1 MANEDAQ
8 RGVGESAQKDITGA
22 VRMGQ
27 GTAKAAKTISKAAA
41 EAASGNLIGAAA
53 TILKDPETMKRIL
66 ILLLLP
72 ILLFAMV
79 GVLFLYALP
88 ISIYEVV
95 VSYLEEVS
103 EEWRQQVYEGGGDIN
118 FQAILATIRIG
129 GSLVGDFFQSIWTG
143 IKSFFTEDAGGDTG
157 STIDT
162 VSDSAI
168 ELQVTQVEDSEKQ
181 TLQKKIDACIQKID
195 TRAEEIEKSIL
206 AQESKISSAVASHFN
221 GDGEYDSFNVQV
233 QVSKNSMSQDGAIQL
248 LSLYTVQRGASLDDL
263 KLSDL
268 MRWLG
273 WYDSRDTGTTTFTMN
288 GIGVSCNVKTW
299 NGTFLPQYLVEQR
312 KQEIHTYDVE
322 KTDFDAKSC
331 AAVDMLLVVDCPYID
346 ELPVQKSVVY
356 ETVRA
361 PDGTEITKTKTVGTA
376 YVNISIMPRSA
387 SSLSNLAGLWSG
399 GLQEEQQGLQ
409 FNSGLDSGTSGGGF
423 ITGNPSAN
431 GSGNFIWPLPGYT
444 SLSSV
449 FGWRNCPYHGRELH
463 GAVDIPAPAGTPI
476 LAADS
481 GTVTISKYNG
491 SLGNYVKINHGNG
504 FETRYCHM
512 TSRAVSVGDV
522 VAQGQVIG
530 YVGTTGSSTGN
541 HLDFAIYSNGTPTD
555 PMGYNYIHPQS

>member
-8 RGVGESAQKDITGA
+8 RSVGDSAQKDISGA

-27 GTAKAAKTISKAAA
+27 NTAKAAKTISKAAA
-41 EAASGNLIGAAA
+41 EAASGNFIGAAA
-53 TILKDPETMKRIL
+53 TVLKDPETMKRIL
-66 ILLLLP
+66 ILLLIP
-72 ILLFAMV
+72 VLLFAMI

-129 GSLVGDFFQSIWTG
+129 GEVVGDFFQGIWTG
-143 IKSFFTEDAGGDTG
+143 IKNLFTEDAGGDAG
-157 STIDT
+157 STIDS

-168 ELQVTQVEDSEKQ
+168 ELQVTQVEASEKQ

-195 TRAEEIEKSIL
+195 SRAEEIEESIL
-206 AQESKISSAVASHFN
+206 KQEDKIASAVAAHFN
-221 GDGEYDSFNVQV
+221 SKGEYDSFNVQV
-233 QVSKNSMSQDGAIQL
+233 QVSRNSMSQDGAIQL
-248 LSLYTVQRGASLDDL
+248 LSLYTVQRGASLEEL

-273 WYDSRDTGTTTFTMN
+273 WYDSRNTGKTTFTMN
-288 GIGVSCNVKTW
+288 GIGVSCDVKTW

-312 KQEIHTYDVE
+312 KQEIYMYDVA
-322 KTDFDAKSC
+322 KTDFESMSC
-331 AAVDMLLVVDCPYID
+331 AAVDMLLIVDCPYVD
-346 ELPVQKSVVY
+346 EIPVQQSVVY
-356 ETVRA
+356 ETTRA
-361 PDGTEITKTKTVGTA
+361 PDGQEITTTKTVGTA

-387 SSLSNLAGLWSG
+387 ASLSNLAGLWTG

-409 FNSGLDSGTSGGGF
+409 FNNGLDTGTSGGGL
-423 ITGNPSAN
+423 IIGDPSAS
-431 GSGNFIWPLPGYT
+431 GSGSFLWPLPGYT

-491 SLGNYVKINHGNG
+491 SLGNYVRINHGNG

-541 HLDFAIYSNGTPTD
+541 HLDFAIYSNGNPTD
-555 PMGYNYIHPQS
+555 PMGYSYIQP